1 MMKKKPNHKKTYI
14 IKKRSIHSY
23 KIYDFYLDKG
33 IYLKI
38 SYPIKNIKDY
48 MTNYSAPPSLHTLPI
63 ELIYRIMDNLDSEA
77 LVYSLHD
84 VCVRINTIMD
94 KYEPYMV

>member
-1 MMKKKPNHKKTYI
+1 MMKKNPI
-14 IKKRSIHSY
+14 IKKRSINSY
-23 KIYDFYLDKG
+23 KIYDFYLYKG

-38 SYPIKNIKDY
+38 SSLNKNIKDY
-48 MTNYSAPPSLHTLPI
+48 MANYSAPSSLHTLPI
-63 ELIYRIMDNLDSEA
+63 ELIYRIMDNLDGDA

>member
-1 MMKKKPNHKKTYI
+1 
-14 IKKRSIHSY
+14 
-23 KIYDFYLDKG
+23 
-33 IYLKI
+33 
-38 SYPIKNIKDY
+38 

-94 KYEPYMV
+94 KYERYMV